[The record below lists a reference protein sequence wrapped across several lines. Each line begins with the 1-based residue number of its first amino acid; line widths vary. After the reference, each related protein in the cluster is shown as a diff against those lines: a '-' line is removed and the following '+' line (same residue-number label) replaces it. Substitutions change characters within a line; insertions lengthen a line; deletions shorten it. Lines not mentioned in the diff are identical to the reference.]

1 MLASIVICTRNRAA
15 ILRQAL
21 RSLADCLQPDE
32 RSAWEVIVVDN
43 ASSDDTQSVADE
55 FRTQLP
61 LRYVH
66 EAEPGLSN
74 ARNRG
79 VSEARGT
86 WILWIDDDVTVTREW
101 LRAYLTAM
109 HSHSDAD
116 VLGGPIIVE
125 LDGDPPHWLREGVE
139 WVLDAFAGK
148 PPSELH
154 GRFYSSGPKP
164 YGANFALRTA
174 AARSVPFDPALG
186 RHPLRPTMGGEETE
200 VIRQMLDHGS
210 GWWVPDAVVFHHIDG
225 TRQTARY
232 LDDYFTAAGSQS
244 ARSWRQLPGWL
255 RLRKLATAIRRACT
269 NHVRYL
275 LLCLVHD
282 RRHRARALR
291 YAAWNR
297 GYVGGCLKETFARG
311 SSLK

>member
-1 MLASIVICTRNRAA
+1 MLRR
-15 ILRQAL
+15 AL
-21 RSLADCLQPDE
+21 RSLSECMQPED
-32 RSAWEVIVVDN
+32 RNSWEVLVVDN
-43 ASSDDTQSVADE
+43 ASSDDTRSVADE

-61 LRYVH
+61 VRYVH
-66 EAEPGLSN
+66 EAQPGLSN

-86 WILWIDDDVTVTREW
+86 WILWIDDDVTVPREW

-109 HSHSDAD
+109 HRHSDAD

-125 LDGDPPHWLREGVE
+125 LDGDPPQWLREGVE
-139 WVLDAFAGK
+139 CVIDAFAGR
-148 PPSELH
+148 PTSD

-186 RHPLRPTMGGEETE
+186 RHPMRPHMGGEEIE
-200 VIRQMLDHGS
+200 VIREMLKHGS
-210 GWWVPDAVVFHHIDG
+210 GWWVPDAFVVHHIDG
-225 TRQTARY
+225 ARQTARY
-232 LDDYFTAAGSQS
+232 LDAYFTAAGSMN
-244 ARSWRQLPGWL
+244 ARSWRQLPKWH
-255 RLRKLATAIRRACT
+255 RLRELATAIRRTCT

-275 LLCLVHD
+275 LLCLVQD

-291 YAAWNR
+291 SAAWNR
-297 GYVGGCLKETFARG
+297 GYVGGCLRETFARMAARW
-311 SSLK
+311 